1 MTPPR
6 SYEVYPITL
15 DNDALLDVN
24 SDGKVILVDC
34 DEYSAEIDENSTGD
48 TITIHNE
55 ECAEISLYVTN
66 VLALIDE
73 YTLNTTANDLRA
85 QLAEANATIAQ
96 LRQRD
101 TVRHNAPCVCEMVS
115 EFYASEKDADDQ

>member
-6 SYEVYPITL
+6 SYEAYPITL

-85 QLAEANATIAQ
+85 QLAAANETIAQ
-96 LRQRD
+96 LRKAD
-101 TVRHNAPCVCEMVS
+101 TVRPEPNYMDVE
-115 EFYASEKDADDQ
+115 